1 MRYVMMLT
9 NNTVQATTLIVG
21 EEGTTTTFGEETTTF
36 ALGEEN
42 STDNFGEEDP
52 TVMKNGQENAPALRC
67 GPFGAY

>member
-1 MRYVMMLT
+1 MRYVMMST
-9 NNTVQATTLIVG
+9 NNTLQATTLIVG

-42 STDNFGEEDP
+42 STDNFGEENP
-52 TVMKNGQENAPALRC
+52 TVAETGHANAPALRC